1 MNAIARHT
9 RRHLHARLSH
19 RLTLAIA
26 LPLSAAALATLVA
39 CGGGGGSTASNASG
53 TVAMNTY
60 ITDAVSDDYS
70 QVWVGVLKITAVD
83 ASGTEVTLFS
93 ADTAQI
99 YNLSSLDSVGQ
110 LLAAATIPTGTYRA
124 VKVTLADDVSLVKVS
139 DGSTVQ
145 AHFTGD
151 GSTKTIR
158 VDVAY
163 NAADENALVLDFD
176 LQRFTTTVNASGQ
189 TIVQPVILKRAKGD
203 LKNFIRN
210 QAEVHGTVTAVNGN
224 SITINDSRLGNG
236 VVVTLA
242 TDGVVVDEATRT
254 TVSLSNITVGSRI
267 EAKGV
272 LTSSTDTTT
281 ATVAATVIK
290 IESSHSGSVPDTAS
304 NRARGEGTVVSYDS
318 TSKLLTLSLSE
329 ASFLPA
335 SQQVVVDL
343 SNARYAHG
351 TAAQLTAGTYV
362 TFKGALNTTASPTS
376 DVLARVIDVEGAA
389 SASSNA
395 GNVLSEVNGTIT
407 AISGTTVT
415 LNTSSGVITVDTS
428 GALVKEGRAS
438 CLAVGATLEA
448 KGSLSGSTMTARV
461 LEVSGGGCV
470 DNRRHR

>member
-39 CGGGGGSTASNASG
+39 CGGGGGGTASTGSA

-83 ASGTEVTLFS
+83 TSGNEVTLFS

-99 YNLSSLDSVGQ
+99 FNISSLDSVGQ
-110 LLAAATIPTGTYRA
+110 LLAAATIPAGTYRA

-145 AHFTGD
+145 AYFTGD

-158 VDVAY
+158 VDVEY
-163 NAADENALVLDFD
+163 NAAAENALVLDFD

-189 TIVQPVILKRAKGD
+189 TLVQPVILKRGKGD

-210 QAEVHGTVTAVNGN
+210 QAEVHGTVTAVSDN
-224 SITINDSRLGNG
+224 SITLNDRRLGNG
-236 VVVTLA
+236 VVLTLA

-272 LTSSTDTTT
+272 VTSSTDTAT

-290 IESSHSGSVPDTAS
+290 IESSNSGSVQDTDT

-318 TSKLLTLSLSE
+318 ASKLLTLALSE
-329 ASFLPA
+329 ASFLPS

-343 SNARYAHG
+343 SNARFAHG

-362 TFKGALNTTASPTS
+362 TFKGALNTATS
-376 DVLARVIDVEGAA
+376 VIARVVDVEGAA
-389 SASSNA
+389 SALSNA
-395 GNVLSEVNGTIT
+395 GNVLSEVSGTIT
-407 AISGTTVT
+407 AVSGTTVT
-415 LNTSSGVITVDTS
+415 LNTASGVITVDTS
-428 GALVKEGRAS
+428 GALVKQGRAA

-448 KGSLSGSTMTARV
+448 KGSLSGSTLSARV

-470 DNRRHR
+470 DNRRHH

>member
-39 CGGGGGSTASNASG
+39 CGGGGGGTASTGSA

-83 ASGTEVTLFS
+83 TSGNEVTLFS

-99 YNLSSLDSVGQ
+99 FNISSLDSVGQ
-110 LLAAATIPTGTYRA
+110 LLAAATIPAGTYRA

-145 AHFTGD
+145 AYFTGD

-158 VDVAY
+158 VDVEY
-163 NAADENALVLDFD
+163 NAAAENALVLDFD

-189 TIVQPVILKRAKGD
+189 TLVQPVILKRGKGD

-210 QAEVHGTVTAVNGN
+210 QAEVHGTVTAVSDN
-224 SITINDSRLGNG
+224 SITLNDRRLGNG
-236 VVVTLA
+236 VVLTLA

-272 LTSSTDTTT
+272 VTSSTDTAT

-290 IESSHSGSVPDTAS
+290 IESSNSGSVQDTDT

-318 TSKLLTLSLSE
+318 ASKLLTLALSE
-329 ASFLPA
+329 ASFLPS

-343 SNARYAHG
+343 SNARFAHG

-362 TFKGALNTTASPTS
+362 TFKGALNTATS
-376 DVLARVIDVEGAA
+376 VIARVVDVEGAA
-389 SASSNA
+389 SALSNA
-395 GNVLSEVNGTIT
+395 GNVLSEVSGTIT
-407 AISGTTVT
+407 AVSGTTVT
-415 LNTSSGVITVDTS
+415 LNTASGVSTVDTS
-428 GALVKEGRAS
+428 GALVKQGRAA

-448 KGSLSGSTMTARV
+448 KGSLSGSTLSARV

-470 DNRRHR
+470 DNRRHH

>member
-39 CGGGGGSTASNASG
+39 CGGGGGGTASTGSA

-83 ASGTEVTLFS
+83 STGNEVTLFS

-99 YNLSSLDSVGQ
+99 FNISSLDSVGQ

-145 AHFTGD
+145 AYFTGN
-151 GSTKTIR
+151 GSTRTIR
-158 VDVAY
+158 VDVEY
-163 NAADENALVLDFD
+163 NAAAENALVLDFD

-189 TIVQPVILKRAKGD
+189 TLVQPVILKRGKGD

-210 QAEVHGTVTAVNGN
+210 QAEVHGTVTAVSGN
-224 SITINDSRLGNG
+224 SITLNDRRLGNG
-236 VVVTLA
+236 VVLTLA
-242 TDGVVVDEATRT
+242 TDGVVVDEATRS
-254 TVSLSNITVGSRI
+254 TVSLSSITVGSRI

-272 LTSSTDTTT
+272 VTSSTDTTT

-290 IESSHSGSVPDTAS
+290 IESSSSGSVQDTDT

-318 TSKLLTLSLSE
+318 TSKLLTLALSE
-329 ASFLPA
+329 ASFLPS

-343 SNARYAHG
+343 SNARFAHG

-362 TFKGALNTTASPTS
+362 TFKGALNTATSPTS
-376 DVLARVIDVEGAA
+376 DVIARVVDVEGAA
-389 SASSNA
+389 SSSSNA

-407 AISGTTVT
+407 AVSGTTVT

-428 GALVKEGRAS
+428 GALVKQGRTS

-448 KGSLSGSTMTARV
+448 KGSLSGSTLSARV

-470 DNRRHR
+470 DNRRHH

>member
-39 CGGGGGSTASNASG
+39 CGGGGGGTASTGSA

-83 ASGTEVTLFS
+83 TSGNEVTLFS

-99 YNLSSLDSVGQ
+99 FNISSLDSVGQ
-110 LLAAATIPTGTYRA
+110 LLAAATIPAGTYRA

-145 AHFTGD
+145 AYFTGD

-158 VDVAY
+158 VDVEY
-163 NAADENALVLDFD
+163 NAAAENALVLDFD

-189 TIVQPVILKRAKGD
+189 TLVQPVILKRGKGD

-210 QAEVHGTVTAVNGN
+210 QAEVHGTVTAVSDN
-224 SITINDSRLGNG
+224 SITLNDRRLGNG
-236 VVVTLA
+236 VVLTLA

-272 LTSSTDTTT
+272 VTSSTDTAT

-290 IESSHSGSVPDTAS
+290 IESSNSGSVQDTDT

-318 TSKLLTLSLSE
+318 ASKLLTLALSE
-329 ASFLPA
+329 ASFLPS
-335 SQQVVVDL
+335 SQQVAVDL
-343 SNARYAHG
+343 SNARFAHG

-362 TFKGALNTTASPTS
+362 TFKGALNTATS
-376 DVLARVIDVEGAA
+376 VIARVVDVEGAA
-389 SASSNA
+389 SALSNA
-395 GNVLSEVNGTIT
+395 GNVLSEVSGTIT
-407 AISGTTVT
+407 AVSGTTVT
-415 LNTSSGVITVDTS
+415 LNTASGVSTVDTS
-428 GALVKEGRAS
+428 GALVKQGRAA

-448 KGSLSGSTMTARV
+448 KGSLSGSTLSARV

-470 DNRRHR
+470 DNRRHH